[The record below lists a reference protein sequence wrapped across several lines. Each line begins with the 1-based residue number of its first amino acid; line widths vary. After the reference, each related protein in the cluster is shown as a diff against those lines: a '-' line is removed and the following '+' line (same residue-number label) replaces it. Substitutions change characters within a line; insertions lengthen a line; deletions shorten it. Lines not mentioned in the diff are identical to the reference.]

1 MVAAP
6 DLGSGTERRVGSSPT
21 EGTNKSIMS
30 INFLDIVNEHVAIRK
45 TIGYEALDKV
55 SIVDMDQ
62 VIKFLIIATNY
73 INMQEALGNENSNKG
88 EYLAP

>member
-1 MVAAP
+1 MQI
-6 DLGSGTERRVGSSPT
+6 L
-21 EGTNKSIMS
+21 NIMS

-45 TIGYEALDKV
+45 TTGYEILDKV

-73 INMQEALGNENSNKG
+73 INMQEALGNESNSEG

>member
-1 MVAAP
+1 MQI
-6 DLGSGTERRVGSSPT
+6 L
-21 EGTNKSIMS
+21 NIMS

-45 TIGYEALDKV
+45 TTGYEILDKV

-73 INMQEALGNENSNKG
+73 INMQEALRNENSNKG